1 MFNGY
6 IGDPIVN
13 FNHNNP
19 FLEMIAALDDAG
31 GQEQQVQAGP
41 PAENIVGRFKLPD
54 FWPHAPGIWFARAE
68 LRFEVGGVVSERQ
81 RFAFTVDALPYEALC
96 LVADLVESPPVDQP
110 YTVLKDRL
118 LIAHQLTPVEKAVK
132 LMAAPDLGDR
142 RPSQL
147 LADLLQLCPP
157 GEQSTAFFRGSFLK
171 RLPNELQVHLAGTET
186 TDLKELAQ
194 RADQL
199 WVSYRRP
206 AYVAALAAEPAV
218 DDAGAVIAAVS
229 KSATAAAAGQKK
241 KKKLVTYC
249 FLHHKYG
256 KAARKCEDPANCMW
270 SEN

>member
-1 MFNGY
+1 MRRWTSRCR
-6 IGDPIVN
+6 PC
-13 FNHNNP
+13 
-19 FLEMIAALDDAG
+19 
-31 GQEQQVQAGP
+31 P
-41 PAENIVGRFKLPD
+41 PVDNLVGRFKLPD

-96 LVADLVESPPVDQP
+96 LVADLIESPPADQP
-110 YTVLKDRL
+110 YTVLKGRL

-171 RLPNELQVHLAGTET
+171 RLPSELQVHLAGTAT
-186 TDLKELAQ
+186 MDLKELAQ

-199 WVSYRRP
+199 WVSHRRP
-206 AYVAALAAEPAV
+206 AYVAALESEPAV
-218 DDAGAVIAAVS
+218 EDAAAAIATVS
-229 KSATAAAAGQKK
+229 KSAAAKQK
-241 KKKLVTYC
+241 KKKLVT
-249 FLHHKYG
+249 
-256 KAARKCEDPANCMW
+256 
-270 SEN
+270 

>member
-1 MFNGY
+1 MSYGY
-6 IGDPIVN
+6 IGDPRVN
-13 FNHNNP
+13 FNPNNP
-19 FLEMIAALDDAG
+19 FLEMIATLDDAG
-31 GQEQQVQAGP
+31 GQEQQLQAGP
-41 PAENIVGRFKLPD
+41 PAENVVGRFKLPD
-54 FWPHAPGIWFARAE
+54 FWPHATEIWFARAE

-81 RFAFTVDALPYEALC
+81 RFTFTVDALPYEALC
-96 LVADLVESPPVDQP
+96 LVADLVESPPADQP

-118 LIAHQLTPVEKAVK
+118 LIVHQLMPVEKAVK

-142 RPSQL
+142 CPSQL

-157 GEQSTAFFRGSFLK
+157 GEQSMVFFRGLFLK
-171 RLPNELQVHLAGTET
+171 RLPNELKVHLAGTET

-199 WVSYRRP
+199 WVSHRRP
-206 AYVAALAAEPAV
+206 ADVAALGEPAV
-218 DDAGAVIAAVS
+218 EDAAAAIAAAG
-229 KSATAAAAGQKK
+229 KPATAAVAK
-241 KKKLVTYC
+241 KKKLVAYC

>member
-1 MFNGY
+1 MSYGY
-6 IGDPIVN
+6 IGDPRVN
-13 FNHNNP
+13 FYPNNP
-19 FLEMIAALDDAG
+19 FLEMIAALDDAS
-31 GQEQQVQAGP
+31 GQEQQLQAGP

-54 FWPHAPGIWFARAE
+54 FWPHAAGIWFARAE
-68 LRFEVGGVVSERQ
+68 LWFEVGGVVSERQ

-96 LVADLVESPPVDQP
+96 LVADLVEAPPADQP

-118 LIAHQLTPVEKAVK
+118 LLAHQLTPVDKAVK

-142 RPSQL
+142 HPSQL
-147 LADLLQLCPP
+147 LADLLPLCRP
-157 GEQSTAFFRGSFLK
+157 GEQSTAFFRGLFLK

-199 WVSYRRP
+199 WVSHRRP
-206 AYVAALAAEPAV
+206 AYVATLADPAV
-218 DDAGAVIAAVS
+218 EDAAAAIAAVG
-229 KSATAAAAGQKK
+229 KPGAALATKK

-249 FLHHKYG
+249 LLHHKYG

-270 SEN
+270 TEN